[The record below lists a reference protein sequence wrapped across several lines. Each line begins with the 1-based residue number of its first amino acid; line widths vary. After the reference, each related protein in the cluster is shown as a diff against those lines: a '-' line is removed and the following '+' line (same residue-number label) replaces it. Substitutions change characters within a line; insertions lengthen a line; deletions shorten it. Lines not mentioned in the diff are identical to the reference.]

1 MFKMLLTKSFVIDLQ
16 HLHYGVEIFFLIV
29 TVSIFSFI
37 CLLLQNCP
45 PQKPSIWTKQNT
57 GVVNRAAKDV
67 EQKAEEQDI
76 LDKSR

>member
-1 MFKMLLTKSFVIDLQ
+1 MSFTKSSMIDVH
-16 HLHYGVEIFFLIV
+16 HLHHRVEIFFIV
-29 TVSIFSFI
+29 NISLFSSI

-45 PQKPSIWTKQNT
+45 LQKPSIWTKQNT

-67 EQKAEEQDI
+67 EEKAEEQDI